1 MILHTF
7 LDVLRFSA
15 KIRAVFINSCSGRR
29 IGMEKWRCTVCS
41 YIYDPEKGDPENK
54 VEPGTPFKKLPS
66 DWLCP
71 ECGVEKDMFEKL

>member
-1 MILHTF
+1 
-7 LDVLRFSA
+7 
-15 KIRAVFINSCSGRR
+15 
-29 IGMEKWRCTVCS
+29 MEKWRCTVCS

-54 VEPGTPFKKLPS
+54 VEPGTPFEKLPP